1 MLLSGLTLMGSY
13 EALGN
18 LEQYLGDGTGIKTHN
33 ANDGTFGDTESA
45 ENIYQ

>member
-18 LEQYLGDGTGIKTHN
+18 LEQYLGAGTGIKTYN
-33 ANDGTFGDTESA
+33 ARDG
-45 ENIYQ
+45 